1 MTEPI
6 LKVNHLT
13 VVFHGDRKRLTAV
26 DDLSFELFPGEV
38 FGIIGESGSGKSVTC
53 RSIMRLIQ
61 YPGEIISG
69 NIHYKNDD
77 LLEISNKEIHRFRGR
92 EIAMIFQDAMVALNP
107 VKRVKDQ
114 IIETYKENGVAVKD
128 NQYENAAIDLLRS
141 VGISSPETRIND
153 YPFQFSGGMA
163 QRVVIAIAL
172 APNPSILLAD
182 EPTSALDVTI
192 QHQILKLLLNL
203 QKERNMSMVLVT
215 HSFGIVAQTCDRV
228 GVMYAGQFVEIG
240 DINTIFTY
248 PRHPYTIGLLNCVPD
263 VDSPMLQPLKP
274 ISGMVPDLYHVPKG
288 CRFHPRCPIAAEECK
303 TSEIPFIEVS
313 IGHTSRC
320 IFHDQ
325 LEKSTDIYRY

>member
-1 MTEPI
+1 MIEPI
-6 LKVNHLT
+6 LKVENLT

-26 DDLSFELFPGEV
+26 DDLSFELYPGEV

-53 RSIMRLIQ
+53 RSIMKLIQ
-61 YPGEIISG
+61 FPGEIISG
-69 NIHYKNDD
+69 SIHYKNDD
-77 LLEISNKEIHRFRGR
+77 LLKISNKDIHRFRGR

-107 VKRVKDQ
+107 VKRIKDQ
-114 IIETYKENGVAVKD
+114 IIETFKENGVTIQD
-128 NQYENAAIDLLRS
+128 NNYENAAVSLLRS

-228 GVMYAGQFVEIG
+228 GVMYAGQFVEIA
-240 DINTIFTY
+240 DIDTIFTF

-263 VDSPMLQPLKP
+263 VESPILQQLKP
-274 ISGMVPDLYHVPKG
+274 ISGMVPDLYHIPIG

-303 TSEIPFIEVS
+303 TSDIPFINIANE
-313 IGHTSRC
+313 HQSRC
-320 IFHDQ
+320 IFHDR
-325 LEKSTDIYRY
+325 LEKSTDIYSY